1 VSSPAIGPDVRES
14 VFKHLKL
21 YGQPIDAKEFKHVDE
36 TLFYVQWVCLFLF
49 YFKAD
54 VDSDG

>member
-1 VSSPAIGPDVRES
+1 M
-14 VFKHLKL
+14 KL
-21 YGQPIDAKEFKHVDE
+21 YGQPVDAKEFKHVDE
-36 TLFYVQWVCLFLF
+36 TLFLCEMSLSHS

>member
-1 VSSPAIGPDVRES
+1 MHES

-21 YGQPIDAKEFKHVDE
+21 YGQPIDAKEFKHVDG
-36 TLFYVQWVCLFLF
+36 TIFYVQCVCLLI
-49 YFKAD
+49 YFEAD